1 MEKKIMRKAA
11 ARRLSAT
18 LMALVLLVAAITPAG
33 EAFASEFDFGGG
45 IFDAVKSVEETQPAQ
60 QSEAPE
66 FDFGGGKEEA
76 QEELPVYVPTATEPP
91 VTETDKMESVGD
103 TAETLNAADV
113 TVEQGG
119 TVRYSLSYAGIYT
132 YSVSPAAS
140 GLTTQAGGYG
150 NNAYVTISA
159 AEDVAAGIYTITYS
173 RNGSSRGTFTVE
185 VTAPETDED
194 EGVSD
199 VGTPEIEE
207 TQKMTMDK
215 VATEILDENGKPTG
229 KYDLSLALSGSIG
242 SQTNKAK
249 VDVIFIVDNSNS
261 MYDSNRYMQ
270 SLRPAM
276 QALIDNLSTTNSE
289 KIDARY
295 AIAMFGTNSE
305 IRQNFTDAATART
318 RVGNISQYSSQN
330 GGTNYEAGIYQG
342 KLLLNSVR
350 EGATS
355 IVIFVT
361 DGKPTFRGA
370 PNKTGGNGQD
380 DDERGNEGANIEAAV
395 NQISSMNCNYF
406 YCIGIGNNFTN
417 SSTEEYQNMLSLT
430 GAVNAETTG
439 IHSVSSTNVS
449 ALTSVFNNI
458 SAEVTSFLCSN
469 VTITDTLSNVDGE
482 LVVQVSDPSSVMVEV
497 IKDGTTIA
505 GPAASVKL
513 TPTESN
519 NFEAELTAT
528 YSNGVLKLDFPDAY
542 KLEAGYTYKLHAIIE
557 PTEKAYQE
565 YREKGYTDTGDAGT
579 GTHAGESGI
588 YCNESAT
595 VTYDYQDKKDQV
607 AYYAHPVI
615 QLHPAD
621 LTITKQIV
629 DMDVAVIET
638 VEFPIVLTAP
648 DGSEQ
653 TNTIKLAEF
662 AYDEETDTYTLV
674 LENLSPNTSY
684 SITETGGEVSGYAI
698 ETTVNG
704 VSTKDATGT
713 LEMDESEVVAYI
725 NKYVK
730 TDEDLEEGEGTISI
744 RGEKLWDDNDN
755 ASQLRPESITVKLQ
769 GFDGTNWVDIQT
781 VEVTPDAE
789 GKWEFSVDVSSYA
802 YLEYRFEETVPEYYE
817 VIYEQPTYEFEYPA
831 AGEWDNQTSCSEL
844 NISSSIDAKT
854 IVVSKK
860 GSDFVIWSYDALTP
874 GEQQLIIDSFSQVDK
889 SFKPENTTFFYGVG
903 SSVLGMTVTED
914 KITYLN
920 PNKWSYVYVG
930 TYSRGSET
938 ATSGTITN
946 KLASTDVTVTKDV
959 SGNLGDRSLN
969 FQFIATL
976 SSGAFAPGDG
986 YTVSDDGMSV
996 SFDLK
1001 HAESVVLKN
1010 VPLGADLTIVEE
1022 NSGYSVTVK
1031 VGETE
1036 YQNGDPIK
1044 VVPDMQIDF
1053 FNHLSE
1059 GVETGISLDSV
1070 PYIMMLVIAG
1080 AAFFFVML
1088 RKRMAYED

>member
-1 MEKKIMRKAA
+1 MEKKNTMKAV
-11 ARRLSAT
+11 ARRLGAT
-18 LMALVLLVAAITPAG
+18 FMALVLLVAAITPAG

-66 FDFGGGKEEA
+66 FDFGGGKEVAE
-76 QEELPVYVPTATEPP
+76 EELPVYVPAATEPP

-113 TVEQGG
+113 TVEQGSSFRYTLSNANNYRYRVTPSVDGLTFSGNYQGYVTVAATESTPAGTYTVEYG
-119 TVRYSLSYAGIYT
+119 TVGMFGWFSKVG
-132 YSVSPAAS
+132 
-140 GLTTQAGGYG
+140 
-150 NNAYVTISA
+150 
-159 AEDVAAGIYTITYS
+159 E
-173 RNGSSRGTFTVE
+173 FTVE

-194 EGVSD
+194 EGGSD
-199 VGTPEIEE
+199 IGTPEIEE
-207 TQKMTMDK
+207 TQKMTMEK
-215 VATEILDENGKPTG
+215 VATEILENGKPTG
-229 KYDLSLALSGSIG
+229 KYDLSLSLSGSIG

-305 IRQNFTDAATART
+305 IRQNFTDAATARA
-318 RVGNISQYSSQN
+318 RVGNITQYSDSDD

-342 KLLLNSVR
+342 KILLNSVR

-370 PNKTGGNGQD
+370 PNKTGGNGQN
-380 DDERGNEGANIEAAV
+380 DDEWRNEGANIEAAV

-417 SSTEEYQNMLSLT
+417 SSTEEYQNMQSLT
-430 GAVNAETTG
+430 GAVNADTTG

-449 ALTSVFNNI
+449 GLTDVFNNI

-469 VTITDTLSNVDGE
+469 VTITDTLSNVEGQ
-482 LVVQVSDPSSVMVEV
+482 LMVQVSDPSSVKVEV
-497 IKDGTTIA
+497 ITPEKTY
-505 GPAASVKL
+505 GPEASVTLPK
-513 TPTESN
+513 TESN
-519 NFEAELTAT
+519 DETTLNAVYE
-528 YSNGVLKLDFPDAY
+528 NGVLKLKFPEAY
-542 KLEAGYTYKLHAIIE
+542 KLEAGYTYKLHAVIE
-557 PTEKAYQE
+557 PTEKAYEE
-565 YREKGYTDTGDAGT
+565 YRKTGYTDTGDAGT
-579 GTHAGESGI
+579 GTHAGQKGF

-607 AYYAHPVI
+607 AYYSHPVI
-615 QLHPAD
+615 QLHPGT
-621 LTITKQIV
+621 LVINKKV
-629 DMDVAVIET
+629 ENMDVELMEAL
-638 VEFPIVLTAP
+638 EFLVSLEVPGHEAEEITQLLTAM
-648 DGSEQ
+648 
-653 TNTIKLAEF
+653 T
-662 AYDEETDTYTLV
+662 YDETTGTYSMV
-674 LENLSPNTSY
+674 FDSLSPDTVY
-684 SITETGGEVSGYAI
+684 AVTETGGEVAGYSYA
-698 ETTVNG
+698 TTVNG
-704 VSTKDATGT
+704 NSGKEAEGT
-713 LEMDESEVVAYI
+713 IGLGETVTL
-725 NKYVK
+725 NYVNTYSQ

-755 ASQLRPESITVKLQ
+755 ASQLRPESISVKLQ

-781 VEVTPDAE
+781 VEVTPDTE

-817 VIYEQPTYEFEYPA
+817 VIYQQPTYEFEYPA
-831 AGEWDNQTSCSEL
+831 AGEWKNETSCSEL

-854 IVVSKK
+854 VIVSKK
-860 GSDFVIWSYDALTP
+860 GSDYVIWSYDALTP
-874 GEQQLIIDSFSQVDK
+874 GEQKLIMDSFNQVDN
-889 SFKPENTTFFYGVG
+889 SFKPANTTFFYGVG
-903 SSVLGMTVTED
+903 SSVLGMTVTAD

-930 TYSRGSET
+930 TYSRGSES

-976 SSGAFAPGDG
+976 SSGAFASGEG
-986 YTVSDDGMSV
+986 YTVSDDGKSV
-996 SFDLK
+996 TFDLK

-1059 GVETGISLDSV
+1059 GVDTGISLDSV
-1070 PYIMMLVIAG
+1070 PYIMMLVLAG